1 MTEARYNTAKIYKL
15 VNSVDDR
22 IYVGSTCLILSKRFH
37 MHKSRARNKPGPVH
51 HQLNAIGWD
60 NVRIILIENVT
71 CTSKEELLQR
81 EQHFIDLLKPSL
93 NSYSAVGTCPHGRP
107 QNQCVACHGSQIC
120 QHNRIKASCV
130 ECKGSQICEHNRRKS
145 TCVDCNGSQL
155 CEHKR
160 VKAQCKECNCDK
172 YHCDECN
179 QSFHSNQSVLRHRLT
194 QRHKDA
200 YKRQFLEVFGTEI
213 TDDEVPTF

>member
-1 MTEARYNTAKIYKL
+1 MTEARYNTAKVYKL

-37 MHKSRARNKPGPVH
+37 CHKTQAKNKPCPVH

-60 NVRIILIENVT
+60 KVRIILIENVT

-93 NSYSAVGTCPHGRP
+93 NKISAVDNCPHR
-107 QNQCVACHGSQIC
+107 
-120 QHNRIKASCV
+120 RIKAHCV
-130 ECKGSQICEHNRRKS
+130 QCHGAGICEHNRRRVTCVDCHGAS
-145 TCVDCNGSQL
+145 TCEHNRQKSECKDCNGSQI
-155 CEHKR
+155 CDHNRRKSR
-160 VKAQCKECNCDK
+160 CVDCNYDK
-172 YHCDECN
+172 HHCDECDRSFTTN
-179 QSFHSNQSVLRHRLT
+179 QYLRKHRLT
-194 QRHKDA
+194 QKHKDA